1 MALTSDSWASLIA
14 PSTGRPRATTG
25 ASSDLITAVSRLD
38 DILGHQHPCGERVTH
53 QVNRLIAH
61 VGPDAIDRDDQP
73 PIGLHLLAP
82 LLVFCHAR
90 SLPQE
95 PGKGI
100 KTIKHF
106 STRNTLPE
114 LGESTP
120 HSVKD
125 LINRPC
131 R

>member
-82 LLVFCHAR
+82 LLAFSHGGP
-90 SLPQE
+90 LPPPHPQATQ
-95 PGKGI
+95 P
-100 KTIKHF
+100 TKH
-106 STRNTLPE
+106 LP
-114 LGESTP
+114 
-120 HSVKD
+120 
-125 LINRPC
+125 
-131 R
+131 

>member
-82 LLVFCHAR
+82 LRVLRDGSTC
-90 SLPQE
+90 SQE
-95 PGKGI
+95 QGVGTKQVE
-100 KTIKHF
+100 HF
-106 STRNTLPE
+106 ST
-114 LGESTP
+114 
-120 HSVKD
+120 
-125 LINRPC
+125 
-131 R
+131 